1 MQSVADVIYS
11 HVNHVEPVE
20 TEMIDMFFM
29 SIRKETQK
37 TLDDVDREVEAMN
50 KIKLEAYVLKPKYEA
65 FINMK
70 QQKLGSC
77 KLWSETLWEAVN
89 EQFMERYI
97 KK

>member
-37 TLDDVDREVEAMN
+37 TLDDVDKEVEID
-50 KIKLEAYVLKPKYEA
+50 KKVKFEAYILKPKYEA
-65 FINMK
+65 FMKMK
-70 QQKLGSC
+70 QARFGKMSN
-77 KLWSETLWEAVN
+77 WSDSLKEKVKN
-89 EQFMERYI
+89 EFMERYI